1 MQPSYRDIGI
11 LITGSRTAIYR
22 VVRNET
28 VACSAAVTVQQ
39 MIKIN
44 ATVFW
49 LIAEKKRH
57 DLFQMWL
64 VPLLLL

>member
-1 MQPSYRDIGI
+1 MQLSYRDIGI
-11 LITGSRTAIYR
+11 LITDCCATIWR

-28 VACSAAVTVQQ
+28 VACCTAVTVRQ
-39 MIKIN
+39 MIKMN

-49 LIAEKKRH
+49 LIAENKRR

-64 VPLLLL
+64 VPLLLQ